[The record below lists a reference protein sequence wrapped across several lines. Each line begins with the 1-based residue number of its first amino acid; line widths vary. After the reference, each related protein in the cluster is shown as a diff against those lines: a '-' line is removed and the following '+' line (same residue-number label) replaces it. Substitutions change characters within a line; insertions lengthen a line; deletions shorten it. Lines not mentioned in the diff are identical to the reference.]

1 MLFNSYPFAI
11 FSVAV
16 WLVTWA
22 LRNTHHP
29 RVLWLLGASY
39 FFYGWWDWRF
49 LFLIALSTVVDFVI
63 GRSLGRTEDG
73 AARKRLLLVSL
84 VANLG
89 TLAFFKYWGFFTT
102 EFARLLESVGLAA
115 NLPTLKVLLPV
126 GISFYTFQTLSYTI
140 DVYRRRL
147 EPEPDLARFALFV
160 AFFPQLVAGPIVR
173 ARDFLPQIRRKPSL
187 SPRQFDSGLAL
198 IFWGLTKKIV
208 IADTLGREVVD
219 AVWANPDAFGG
230 WLSLLGIW
238 GYALQIYG
246 DFSGYSDCAIGVAR
260 LMGFELCENFNSPYR
275 ATSPRDFWRR
285 WHISLST
292 WLRDYL
298 YISLGGN
305 RGGEWKTYRNLI
317 LTMLLGGLWHGASWM
332 FVLWGAYHGTLLAI
346 DRWLNLPDPKHLITT
361 WLARVL
367 TFHLACLGWVFFRS
381 ESPQEAW
388 AVLGSLAKPAADI
401 DIPTGILLAF
411 ALGFGTHLLPA
422 SAKQWVRARFLALPP
437 FVLGICFALALGA
450 LLNAFSSEAPFI
462 YFQF

>member
-1 MLFNSYPFAI
+1 MLFNSSAFGL
-11 FSVAV
+11 FFVAV
-16 WLVTWA
+16 WLITWA
-22 LRNTHHP
+22 LRNTQTP

-49 LFLIALSTVVDFVI
+49 LFLIAGSTLIDYTI
-63 GRSLGRTEDG
+63 GRWLEKTEEQ
-73 AARKRLLLVSL
+73 AARKRLVLLSL

-89 TLAFFKYWGFFTT
+89 ALAFFKYWGFFTT

-115 NLPTLKVLLPV
+115 NLPTLEILLPV

-147 EPEPDLARFALFV
+147 EPERNLARFALFV

-173 ARDFLPQIRRKPSL
+173 ARDFLPQIRRTPKL
-187 SPRQFDSGLAL
+187 SPRDFDSGLAL

-219 AVWANPDAFGG
+219 AVWADPNAFGG

-260 LMGFELCENFNSPYR
+260 LLGFELCENFRAPYR

-285 WHISLST
+285 WHISLSS

-305 RGGEWKTYRNLI
+305 RGGEWKTYRNLF

-332 FVLWGAYHGTLLAI
+332 FVLWGAYHGTLLAV
-346 DRWLNLPDPKHLITT
+346 DRRLGLPEPKRLWTT
-361 WLARVL
+361 WLARIA
-367 TFHLACLGWVFFRS
+367 TFHLVCLGWVFFRS
-381 ESPQEAW
+381 KTPDEAW
-388 AVLGSLAKPAADI
+388 AVLGSLARPASDV
-401 DIPTGILLAF
+401 DIPIGILLAF
-411 ALGFGTHLLPA
+411 AFGFGTHLLPGTV
-422 SAKQWVRARFLALPP
+422 KDRVRTLFLSLPP
-437 FVLGICFALALGA
+437 FVLGIAFALALG
-450 LLNAFSSEAPFI
+450 LLFSSFSSETPFI